1 MIYNTTQNIVNNCN
15 IVSCTFIYIHIIS
28 YIYMIRFVIWKDGD
42 IMCGYHGG
50 VSHENG
56 DLCHEHIDIAWYI
69 VCV

>member
-1 MIYNTTQNIVNNCN
+1 
-15 IVSCTFIYIHIIS
+15 
-28 YIYMIRFVIWKDGD
+28 MIRFVIWKDWD